1 MEEKKAFNADYDAYN
16 HHPEEKRF
24 GKWIAYSSGSLY
36 HEHNMFIPEDKIL
49 DDTWLIH
56 MMTFEW
62 IDFNTFIPAYLQA
75 CKNAGRKRVTVR
87 TYF

>member
-1 MEEKKAFNADYDAYN
+1 MEGKKAFTADYDAYN

-24 GKWIAYSSGSLY
+24 GKWIAYKSGSLY
-36 HEHNMFIPEDKIL
+36 HEDNLFIPEDKVL
-49 DDTWLIH
+49 EDTLIIH
-56 MMTFEW
+56 MMTFDW

-75 CKNAGRKRVTVR
+75 CKNAGKKRSTFR